1 MKFEYFIYYCTFTYS
16 NNTTMT
22 TIYILVALAV
32 GFLVGWLFA
41 GRKVSSKEVELAKAA
56 SDRDAA
62 IKLSSAEQAKSEQL
76 SIQLMDSQR
85 AQAASEERLKAM
97 QEKLDSQ
104 QKEMDQLHERFK
116 LEFQNIAHEILQQN
130 SKSFEEQ
137 SNRNLS
143 ELLKPLG
150 MDLENFRKQVN
161 EAYSTESSERASL
174 KGEIK
179 KLTELNSRISEEAN
193 NLTLALKGDSKMQGD
208 WGEMIL
214 KDILDR
220 SGLKEGEQYFYQDT
234 LKDEAGKALTTDEG
248 HRMRRDVVVKYP
260 GNRHIIIDSKVSL
273 SAYMDY
279 QSAETPEVKRDAL
292 HRHVASLRKHID
304 ELSAV
309 DYAKYDKESPDFV
322 MMFIPNEPAFT
333 LALNENPQLW
343 MEAYDKKVVLMTPT
357 NLISALRLALDL
369 WQRKEQEDHIT
380 EIVNRG
386 TALYDKV
393 VNFCT
398 NFDNLGKSVE
408 NLSKAYDTAHN
419 QLTGNGG
426 VTRQIEMLRQT
437 SIQSKKR
444 LPPSMLPLEESQ
456 P

>member
-1 MKFEYFIYYCTFTYS
+1 MIAVGMPFCLAFLDQPVDEV
-16 NNTTMT
+16 
-22 TIYILVALAV
+22 VALWESWV
-32 GFLVGWLFA
+32 DSGELVQA
-41 GRKVSSKEVELAKAA
+41 RHEDPA
-56 SDRDAA
+56 RDAV
-62 IKLSSAEQAKSEQL
+62 IRLRPSVLGVAE
-76 SIQLMDSQR
+76 
-85 AQAASEERLKAM
+85 
-97 QEKLDSQ
+97 
-104 QKEMDQLHERFK
+104 
-116 LEFQNIAHEILQQN
+116 
-130 SKSFEEQ
+130 
-137 SNRNLS
+137 
-143 ELLKPLG
+143 
-150 MDLENFRKQVN
+150 
-161 EAYSTESSERASL
+161 
-174 KGEIK
+174 
-179 KLTELNSRISEEAN
+179 
-193 NLTLALKGDSKMQGD
+193 
-208 WGEMIL
+208 
-214 KDILDR
+214 
-220 SGLKEGEQYFYQDT
+220 
-234 LKDEAGKALTTDEG
+234 
-248 HRMRRDVVVKYP
+248 
-260 GNRHIIIDSKVSL
+260 
-273 SAYMDY
+273 
-279 QSAETPEVKRDAL
+279 
-292 HRHVASLRKHID
+292 
-304 ELSAV
+304 
-309 DYAKYDKESPDFV
+309 
-322 MMFIPNEPAFT
+322 FIPNEPAFT